1 MMEIRKKYKIEL
13 PKDILMIRDVFK
25 KNGYK
30 LYLVGG
36 AVRDAVSGINPKDYD
51 LATDALPNKV
61 NEMLSPIYK
70 MLPIGEQFGIWLAI
84 TPSGEF
90 EIATFREDVGTGRR
104 PDDVTFT
111 TIENDVKR
119 RDLTINALFYDIETE
134 EIVDLVG
141 GIEDLKNGIVKTVGD
156 PEDRFSDDKL
166 RKLRAIRFAG
176 VTGSELDKAIHNYLL
191 KDPNLD
197 EISSERIRDE
207 FLKGIAKSSSVV
219 YFMNLLD
226 KYNFFQYIFPNLNI
240 NANYIEEKDY
250 IVNLATLLKEN
261 DSIELRNILNKV
273 TYSNE
278 EIKNILFLKSLLH
291 LNENNALDIKKS
303 QYNTSVNDNQILK
316 FSKING
322 LDEKLINTFIQYM
335 PSISGK
341 DVMDKM
347 NIKGGPKVGEYIKQ
361 MEVDIFKELMSN
373 ESYRFKYIKEF
384 INYG

>member
-1 MMEIRKKYKIEL
+1 MEIRKKYNIEL

-36 AVRDAVSGINPKDYD
+36 AVRDAVSGIAPKDYD
-51 LATDALPNKV
+51 LATDALPDEVDK
-61 NEMLSPIYK
+61 MLSPIYK
-70 MLPIGEQFGIWLAI
+70 MLPIGEKFGIWLAV

-90 EIATFREDVGTGRR
+90 EIATFRKDVGTGRR
-104 PDDVTFT
+104 PDSVEFT
-111 TIENDVKR
+111 TIDQDVLR
-119 RDLTINALFYDIETE
+119 RDLTINALFYDIEKQ

-141 GIEDLKNGIVKTVGD
+141 GIEDLKNGVVKSVGN
-156 PEDRFSDDKL
+156 PADRFEDDKL

-176 VTGSELDKAIHNYLL
+176 VTGSDLDKQIHEYLL
-191 KDPNLD
+191 KDSGLD

-226 KYNFFQYIFPNLNI
+226 KYNFFNSIFPNLNI

-250 IVNLATLLKEN
+250 IINLATLLKEN
-261 DSIELRNILNKV
+261 DSIELRDILNKA

-278 EIKNILFLKSLLH
+278 EIKNILFLKSLIH
-291 LNENNALDIKKS
+291 LTQENVLDIKKS
-303 QYNTSVNDNQILK
+303 QYNTSVTDNQMLK
-316 FSKING
+316 FAKLNG
-322 LDEKLINTFIQYM
+322 LDEKLIRTFIQYT

-361 MEVDIFKELMSN
+361 MEVDLFKSLMSN
-373 ESYRFKYIKEF
+373 ESYHFKYIKEF

>member
-1 MMEIRKKYKIEL
+1 
-13 PKDILMIRDVFK
+13 MIRDVFK

-36 AVRDAVSGINPKDYD
+36 AVRDAVSGIAPKDYD
-51 LATDALPNKV
+51 LATDALPDEVDK
-61 NEMLSPIYK
+61 MLSPIYK
-70 MLPIGEQFGIWLAI
+70 MLPIGEKFGIWLAV

-90 EIATFREDVGTGRR
+90 EIATFRKDVGTGRR
-104 PDDVTFT
+104 PDSVEFT
-111 TIENDVKR
+111 TIDQDVLR
-119 RDLTINALFYDIETE
+119 RDLTINALFYDIEKQ

-141 GIEDLKNGIVKTVGD
+141 GIEDLKNGVVKSVGN
-156 PEDRFSDDKL
+156 PADRFEDDKL

-176 VTGSELDKAIHNYLL
+176 VTGSDLDKQIHEYLL
-191 KDPNLD
+191 KDSGLD

-226 KYNFFQYIFPNLNI
+226 KYNFFNSIFPNLNI

-250 IVNLATLLKEN
+250 IINLATLLKEN
-261 DSIELRNILNKV
+261 DSIELRDILNKV

-278 EIKNILFLKSLLH
+278 EIKNILFLKSLIH
-291 LNENNALDIKKS
+291 LTQENVLDIKKS
-303 QYNTSVNDNQILK
+303 QYNTSVTDNQMLEFAK
-316 FSKING
+316 LNG
-322 LDEKLINTFIQYM
+322 LDEKLIRTFIQYT

-361 MEVDIFKELMSN
+361 MEVDLFKGLMSN

>member
-1 MMEIRKKYKIEL
+1 MEIRKKYKIDL

-51 LATDALPNKV
+51 LATDALPDKV
-61 NEMLSPIYK
+61 NEMLFPIYK

-119 RDLTINALFYDIETE
+119 RDLTINALFYDIDTE

-141 GIEDLKNGIVKTVGD
+141 GIEDLKNGVVKTVGD
-156 PEDRFSDDKL
+156 PKDRFSDDKL

-176 VTGSELDKAIHNYLL
+176 VTGSELDKAIHDYLL

-197 EISSERIRDE
+197 GISSERIRDE

-226 KYNFFQYIFPNLNI
+226 KYNFFQYIFPNLNT

-261 DSIELRNILNKV
+261 DSIELRNALNKA

-291 LNENNALDIKKS
+291 LNENNVLDIKKS
-303 QYNTSVNDNQILK
+303 QYNTSVNNDQILK
-316 FSKING
+316 FSKLNG
-322 LDEKLINTFIQYM
+322 LDEKLISTFIQYI
-335 PSISGK
+335 PSVSGK

-347 NIKGGPKVGEYIKQ
+347 NIKGGPEVGKYINQ
-361 MEVDIFKELMSN
+361 MEVDIFKNLMSN

-384 INYG
+384 INYE

>member
-1 MMEIRKKYKIEL
+1 MEIRKKYKIEL

-176 VTGSELDKAIHNYLL
+176 VTGSELDKAIHDYLL

-197 EISSERIRDE
+197 GISSERIRDE

-226 KYNFFQYIFPNLNI
+226 KYNFFQYIFPNLNT

-322 LDEKLINTFIQYM
+322 LDEKLIHTFIQYI

-361 MEVDIFKELMSN
+361 MEVDIFKDLMSN

>member
-1 MMEIRKKYKIEL
+1 MEIRKKYNIEL

-36 AVRDAVSGINPKDYD
+36 AVRDAVSGIAPKDYD
-51 LATDALPNKV
+51 LATDALPDEVDK
-61 NEMLSPIYK
+61 MLSPIYK
-70 MLPIGEQFGIWLAI
+70 MLPIGEKFGIWLAV

-90 EIATFREDVGTGRR
+90 EIATFRKDVGTGRR
-104 PDDVTFT
+104 PDSVEFT
-111 TIENDVKR
+111 TIDQDVLR
-119 RDLTINALFYDIETE
+119 RDLTINALFYDIEKQ

-141 GIEDLKNGIVKTVGD
+141 GIEDLKNGVVKSVGN
-156 PEDRFSDDKL
+156 PADRFEDDKL

-176 VTGSELDKAIHNYLL
+176 VTGSDLDKQIHEYLL
-191 KDPNLD
+191 KDSGLD

-226 KYNFFQYIFPNLNI
+226 KYNFFNSIFPNLNI

-250 IVNLATLLKEN
+250 IINLATLLKEN
-261 DSIELRNILNKV
+261 DSIELRDILNKV

-278 EIKNILFLKSLLH
+278 EIKNILFLKSLIH
-291 LNENNALDIKKS
+291 LTQENVLDIKKS
-303 QYNTSVNDNQILK
+303 QYNTSVTDNQMLEFAK
-316 FSKING
+316 LNG
-322 LDEKLINTFIQYM
+322 LDEKLIRTFIQYT

-361 MEVDIFKELMSN
+361 MEVDLFKGLMSN

>member
-1 MMEIRKKYKIEL
+1 MEIRKKYNIEL

-36 AVRDAVSGINPKDYD
+36 AVRDAVSGIAPKDYD
-51 LATDALPNKV
+51 LATDALPDEVDK
-61 NEMLSPIYK
+61 MLSPIYK
-70 MLPIGEQFGIWLAI
+70 MLPIGEKFGIWLAV

-90 EIATFREDVGTGRR
+90 EIATFRKDVGTGRR
-104 PDDVTFT
+104 PDSVEFT
-111 TIENDVKR
+111 TIDQDVLR
-119 RDLTINALFYDIETE
+119 RDLTINALFYDIEKQ

-141 GIEDLKNGIVKTVGD
+141 GIEDLKNGVVKSVGN
-156 PEDRFSDDKL
+156 PADRFEDDKL

-176 VTGSELDKAIHNYLL
+176 VTGSDLDKQIHEYLL
-191 KDPNLD
+191 KDSGLD

-226 KYNFFQYIFPNLNI
+226 KYNFFNSIFPNLNI

-250 IVNLATLLKEN
+250 IINLATLLKEN
-261 DSIELRNILNKV
+261 DSIELRDILNKA

-278 EIKNILFLKSLLH
+278 EIKNILFLKSLIH
-291 LNENNALDIKKS
+291 LTQENVLDIKKS
-303 QYNTSVNDNQILK
+303 QYNTSVTDNQMLK
-316 FSKING
+316 FAKLNG
-322 LDEKLINTFIQYM
+322 LDEKLIRTFIQYT

-361 MEVDIFKELMSN
+361 MEVDLFKGLMSS

>member
-1 MMEIRKKYKIEL
+1 MEIRKKYNIEL

-36 AVRDAVSGINPKDYD
+36 AVRDAVSGITPKDYD
-51 LATDALPNKV
+51 LATDALPDEVDK
-61 NEMLSPIYK
+61 MLSPIYK
-70 MLPIGEQFGIWLAI
+70 MLPIGEKFGIWLAI

-90 EIATFREDVGTGRR
+90 EIATFRKDVGTGRR
-104 PDDVTFT
+104 PDSVEFT
-111 TIENDVKR
+111 TIDQDVLR
-119 RDLTINALFYDIETE
+119 RDLTINALFYDIEKQ

-141 GIEDLKNGIVKTVGD
+141 GIEDLKNGVVKSVGN
-156 PEDRFSDDKL
+156 PADRFEDDKL

-176 VTGSELDKAIHNYLL
+176 VTGSELDREIHQYLL
-191 KDPNLD
+191 KDPGLE
-197 EISSERIRDE
+197 EISAERIRDE

-226 KYNFFQYIFPNLNI
+226 KYNFFNSIFPNLNI
-240 NANYIEEKDY
+240 NAKYVEEKDY
-250 IVNLATLLKEN
+250 IINLATLLKEN
-261 DSIELRNILNKV
+261 DSIELKDVLNKV

-278 EIKNILFLKSLLH
+278 EIKNILFLKSLVH
-291 LNENNALDIKKS
+291 LNEENALNIKKS
-303 QYNTSVNDNQILK
+303 QYNTSVTDEQILK
-316 FSKING
+316 FAKLNE
-322 LDEKLINTFIQYM
+322 LDEKLIRTFIQYI

-347 NIKGGPKVGEYIKQ
+347 NIKGGPEVGEYIKK
-361 MEVDIFKELMSN
+361 MEADIFKDLMSN

-384 INYG
+384 ISYE

>member
-1 MMEIRKKYKIEL
+1 MEIRKKYNIEL

-36 AVRDAVSGINPKDYD
+36 AVRDAVSGIAPKDYD
-51 LATDALPNKV
+51 LATDALPDEVDK
-61 NEMLSPIYK
+61 MLSPIYK
-70 MLPIGEQFGIWLAI
+70 MLPIGEKFGIWLAV

-90 EIATFREDVGTGRR
+90 EIATFRKDVGTGRR
-104 PDDVTFT
+104 PDSVEFT
-111 TIENDVKR
+111 TIDQDVLR
-119 RDLTINALFYDIETE
+119 RDLTINALFYDIEKQ

-141 GIEDLKNGIVKTVGD
+141 GIEDLKNGVVKSVGN
-156 PEDRFSDDKL
+156 PADRFEDDKL

-176 VTGSELDKAIHNYLL
+176 VTGSDLDKQIHEYLL
-191 KDPNLD
+191 KDSGLD

-226 KYNFFQYIFPNLNI
+226 KYNFFNSIFPNLNI

-250 IVNLATLLKEN
+250 IINLATLLKEN
-261 DSIELRNILNKV
+261 DSIELRDILNKA

-278 EIKNILFLKSLLH
+278 EIKNILFLKSLIH
-291 LNENNALDIKKS
+291 LNQENVLDIKKS
-303 QYNTSVNDNQILK
+303 QYNTSVTDNQMLK
-316 FSKING
+316 FAKLNG
-322 LDEKLINTFIQYM
+322 LDEKLIRTFIQYT

-361 MEVDIFKELMSN
+361 MEVDIFKSLMSN